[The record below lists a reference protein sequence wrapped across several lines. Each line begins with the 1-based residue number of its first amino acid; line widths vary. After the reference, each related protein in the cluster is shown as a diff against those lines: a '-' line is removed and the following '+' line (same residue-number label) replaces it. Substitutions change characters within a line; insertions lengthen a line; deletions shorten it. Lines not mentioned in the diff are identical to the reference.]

1 MPVVCRRLRTPGGSE
16 IVSWIIQCEVC
27 EAWIPTGSNVADY
40 GWQKISVGRENGNVR
55 LVLLPGASG
64 GRETDQDV
72 WRIRWQ
78 GK

>member
-40 GWQKISVGRENGNVR
+40 GWQKISVGREMETS
-55 LVLLPGASG
+55 VLYYCPEHRVDGRRIKTSG
-64 GRETDQDV
+64 G
-72 WRIRWQ
+72 
-78 GK
+78 